1 MPELRRNR
9 LGVCLGLAAAHLWLG
24 AAFGQPILVHLRNGD
39 RLSGHLVAEASGQI
53 TITNAILG
61 KVVLPLA
68 QIERRE
74 WITNQMASVPSPPPA
89 QTNTEKATPSSIL
102 SPYAQRR
109 LNELQAVYLTGQLS
123 ADEYHRQRAK
133 LLAESAALPSA
144 TNQPGA
150 PGLKP
155 AGPSGASP
163 TQAATTAKPPTPP
176 VKPAGPK
183 HWTGDVFLGTD
194 LAFGAKDR
202 ELYSGRLK
210 LNYVKAP
217 LRNNLDYLFTYGR
230 TEGVLSANR
239 MDGSMKT
246 DYDLNRRVYL
256 YSLEGAGYD
265 EIRKIDWRYEVGP
278 GCGYQLIMLTNFVL
292 RVEGGLQYQVQNF
305 EGGKQDEVF
314 YNRLAQDLKWNLGT
328 LFTFDEKVEYLHE
341 LADFQV
347 YRLRV
352 EANVRYWLRSNLS
365 LNFTVINL
373 YDTVTAP
380 GVGQNDLQLRSSI
393 GLKF

>member
-1 MPELRRNR
+1 MMPGLRKNR
-9 LGVCLGLAAAHLWLG
+9 LGVWLALVAAHFCLGT
-24 AAFGQPILVHLRNGD
+24 AFGQPILVHLRNGD
-39 RLSGHLVAEASGQI
+39 RLSGHFVAEESGQI
-53 TITNAILG
+53 TLTNAILG
-61 KVVLPLA
+61 KIVLPLA

-74 WITNQMASVPSPPPA
+74 WITNQMAAAQSSPA
-89 QTNTEKATPSSIL
+89 QTNTVQAKPSPIL
-102 SPYAQRR
+102 SPSSQRR

-133 LLAESAALPSA
+133 LLAESAAMPPA

-150 PGLKP
+150 QGLRP
-155 AGPSGASP
+155 AGAAG
-163 TQAATTAKPPTPP
+163 ATTAQAAAKPPSIP
-176 VKPAGPK
+176 VKPAPPK
-183 HWTGDVFLGTD
+183 RWSGDVLLGTD
-194 LAFGAKDR
+194 LAFGQKDR

-210 LNYVKAP
+210 VNYVRTP

-230 TEGVLSANR
+230 TDSELSANR
-239 MDGSMKT
+239 MDGLMKT
-246 DYDLNRRVYL
+246 DYDLNPRVYL
-256 YSLEGAGYD
+256 YSLAAAGYD

-278 GCGYQLIMLTNFVL
+278 GSGYHLLKLTNFVL

-305 EGGKQDEVF
+305 DGNGQDEVF

-328 LFTFDEKVEYLHE
+328 LFTFDEKLEYLPE
-341 LADFQV
+341 VGDFQV

-373 YDTVTAP
+373 YDTMTAA

>member
-1 MPELRRNR
+1 MPRLRSNR
-9 LGVCLGLAAAHLWLG
+9 LAVWLALATAHFFLG

-39 RLSGHLVAEASGQI
+39 RLSGQLVAEEPGQI

-61 KVVLPLA
+61 KITLPLA
-68 QIERRE
+68 QIDRRE
-74 WITNQMASVPSPPPA
+74 WITNQLAAAPSSATP
-89 QTNTEKATPSSIL
+89 TNAAPATPSPVL
-102 SPYAQRR
+102 SPTLQRR
-109 LNELQAVYLTGQLS
+109 LNELQAVYLNGQLS
-123 ADEYHRQRAK
+123 ADEYHRQRAQ
-133 LLAESAALPSA
+133 LLAENAAMPPA
-144 TNQPGA
+144 TNQLVA
-150 PGLKP
+150 QGLKP
-155 AGPSGASP
+155 AGAI
-163 TQAATTAKPPTPP
+163 AARPPAAPA
-176 VKPAGPK
+176 KPAGPK
-183 HWTGDVFLGTD
+183 RWSGDVFLGTD

-210 LNYVKAP
+210 LNYVNTP

-278 GCGYQLIMLTNFVL
+278 GCGYQLLMLTNFVL

-305 EGGKQDEVF
+305 EGDKQDEVI

-341 LADFQV
+341 VSDFQV

-352 EANVRYWLRSNLS
+352 EANLRYWLRSNLS

>member
-1 MPELRRNR
+1 M
-9 LGVCLGLAAAHLWLG
+9 
-24 AAFGQPILVHLRNGD
+24 
-39 RLSGHLVAEASGQI
+39 SGYLVAEEPGQI

-61 KVVLPLA
+61 KIVLPIA
-68 QIERRE
+68 QVERRE
-74 WITNQMASVPSPPPA
+74 WITNQMAAARSSVTQTDTAQAKPSP
-89 QTNTEKATPSSIL
+89 IL
-102 SPYAQRR
+102 SPSSQRR

-133 LLAESAALPSA
+133 LLAESAAMPRM
-144 TNQPGA
+144 TNQLVAQGS
-150 PGLKP
+150 KP
-155 AGPSGASP
+155 AG
-163 TQAATTAKPPTPP
+163 ATTAQVAAKPPSAP

-183 HWTGDVFLGTD
+183 RWSGDVFLGTD

-278 GCGYQLIMLTNFVL
+278 GCGYQLLMLTNFVL
-292 RVEGGLQYQVQNF
+292 RVEGGFQYQVQNF
-305 EGGKQDEVF
+305 DGNGQDEVF

-328 LFTFDEKVEYLHE
+328 LFTFDEKAEYLHQVG
-341 LADFQV
+341 DFQV

-352 EANVRYWLRSNLS
+352 EANLRYWLRSNLS